1 MLRGTQHDT
10 SEDIFKEAVL
20 FEGGRRKVVHFDEW
34 MLVAAVLLLL
44 SILAW
49 LISSRLGIPALLF
62 FLAIG
67 MLAGSDGPGGIYFD
81 NVFVAQSTGVVAL
94 AFILFAGGLDT
105 EWKVVRP
112 ALSGALA
119 LSTIGVLLTAVVV
132 ALFAIL
138 LLHISFLQGMLL
150 GAIISATDAA
160 AVFSVLGARQLHL
173 KGTLIPLLELE
184 SGSNDPMAVFLTI
197 GLIQLLTDPR
207 QSFLN
212 VVVLFIQQMG
222 IGAIG
227 GLVLGWVSLQLIK
240 RLHLAVVSLYPVL
253 TIALVLFAYGLTAT
267 LGGSGFLAV
276 YLMGLILGNS
286 SIQRVNRLAR
296 FHDAIAWLMQI
307 AMFLI
312 LGLLVFP
319 SHLPAVAVSGLLITG
334 VAIFIARPVSVLI
347 SLLPVKISLREK
359 LFISWVGL
367 RGAAP
372 IVLATFP
379 LLANVPQATFLF
391 DLTFFVV
398 LVSVL
403 LQGTTVPL
411 VAKWLGVVTSPT

>member
-1 MLRGTQHDT
+1 M
-10 SEDIFKEAVL
+10 
-20 FEGGRRKVVHFDEW
+20 HFDQL
-34 MLVAAVLLLL
+34 MLVSAVLLLL
-44 SILAW
+44 SIVAW
-49 LISSRLGIPALLF
+49 LVSSRLGIPALLF

-81 NVFVAQSTGVVAL
+81 NVFVAQSIGVVAL

-105 EWKVVRP
+105 DWKVVRP
-112 ALSGALA
+112 ALGGALS
-119 LSTIGVLLTAVVV
+119 LSTIGVLLTAIVV
-132 ALFAIL
+132 ALFAML

-160 AVFSVLGARQLHL
+160 AVFSVLGARKLHL
-173 KGTLIPLLELE
+173 KGILIPLLELE

-197 GLIQLLTDPR
+197 GLIQLLTQPQ

-212 VVVLFIQQMG
+212 VIVLFIQQMG
-222 IGAIG
+222 IGAIS
-227 GLVLGWVSLQLIK
+227 GLVLGWASLQLIK
-240 RLHLAVVSLYPVL
+240 RLHLEVVSLYPVL
-253 TIALVLFAYGLTAT
+253 TIALVLFTYGLTAT

-276 YLMGLILGNS
+276 YLMGLIVGNS
-286 SIQRVNRLAR
+286 SIQRVNRIAR

-319 SHLPAVAVSGLLITG
+319 SHLPAVAVNGLLITG

-367 RGAAP
+367 RGAVP

-379 LLANVPQATFLF
+379 LLANVPQAMALF

-411 VAKWLGVVTSPT
+411 VAKWLGVATSPA

>member
-1 MLRGTQHDT
+1 M
-10 SEDIFKEAVL
+10 
-20 FEGGRRKVVHFDEW
+20 HFDQL
-34 MLVAAVLLLL
+34 MLVSAVLLLL
-44 SILAW
+44 SIVAW
-49 LISSRLGIPALLF
+49 LVSSRLGIPALLF

-81 NVFVAQSTGVVAL
+81 NVFVAQSIGVVAL

-105 EWKVVRP
+105 DWKVVRP
-112 ALSGALA
+112 ALGGALS
-119 LSTIGVLLTAVVV
+119 LSTIGVLLTAIVV
-132 ALFAIL
+132 ALFAML

-160 AVFSVLGARQLHL
+160 TVFSVLGARQLHL
-173 KGTLIPLLELE
+173 KGILIPLLELE

-197 GLIQLLTDPR
+197 GLIQLLTQPQ

-212 VVVLFIQQMG
+212 VIVLFIQQMG
-222 IGAIG
+222 IGAIS
-227 GLVLGWVSLQLIK
+227 GLVLGWASLQLIK
-240 RLHLAVVSLYPVL
+240 RLHLEVVSLYPVL
-253 TIALVLFAYGLTAT
+253 TIALVLFTYGLTAT

-276 YLMGLILGNS
+276 YLMGLIVGNS
-286 SIQRVNRLAR
+286 SIQRVNRIAR

-319 SHLPAVAVSGLLITG
+319 SHLPTVAVNGLLITG

-367 RGAAP
+367 RGAVP

-379 LLANVPQATFLF
+379 LLANVPQAMALF

-411 VAKWLGVVTSPT
+411 VAKWLGVATSPA